1 MDRGNKPVP
10 QNVDP
15 REGLELTQDANGALV
30 PYQFEGTATHNGV
43 PKQLEDAARDLAQY
57 KLGRQMV
64 YGELEFGS
72 FDEEISGI
80 NLSKLF
86 SVYGPQSAEGK
97 RKKPSSKL
105 GPLRAAA

>member
-1 MDRGNKPVP
+1 MPFQFD
-10 QNVDP
+10 
-15 REGLELTQDANGALV
+15 GAAAH
-30 PYQFEGTATHNGV
+30 TGV
-43 PKQLEDAARDLAQY
+43 SKQLEDAARDLAQY

-97 RKKPSSKL
+97 RKKPGSKL
-105 GPLRAAA
+105 GAIKAAAQKHR